1 MSQSL
6 TLGLHLKASMTT
18 HEPATPDDLF
28 ARLTALGIDA
38 MTIDHP
44 PAFTV
49 EDGAAHV
56 GHLTGVHVK
65 NLFLCDA
72 KKRMWLVTVPWDR
85 VVDLK
90 ALPPHIN
97 SKRLS
102 FGSADRLLR
111 VLGVT
116 PGSVSPFCVI
126 NDPACEVQVVL
137 DAWMMSQELINA
149 HPLIN
154 TKTTTIESRGLL
166 KFLEDSGH
174 EPRIVD
180 FRNLR

>member
-1 MSQSL
+1 MS
-6 TLGLHLKASMTT
+6 M
-18 HEPATPDDLF
+18 PVTPDDLF
-28 ARLTALGIDA
+28 ERFSALGIE
-38 MTIDHP
+38 TTTLDHS
-44 PAFTV
+44 PAYTV
-49 EDGAAHV
+49 EDGEAHV
-56 GHLTGVHVK
+56 GHLPGVHVK

-72 KKRMWLVTVPWDR
+72 KKRMWLITVPWDR
-85 VVDLK
+85 SVALK

-116 PGSVSPFCVI
+116 PGSVSPFCAI
-126 NDPACEVQVVL
+126 NDTEGVVEVVL
-137 DAWMMSQELINA
+137 DAWMMEQAVINA

-154 TKTTTIESRGLL
+154 TKTTSIKAKDLL
-166 KFLEDSGH
+166 SFLEDSGH

-180 FRNLR
+180 FRNLE